1 MTATGREP
9 LAGVGWALTRALS
22 IQLNSELCLIE
33 ETAEEAGAYLDIG
46 ASYAEFRRIDPRLN
60 LGLF

>member
-1 MTATGREP
+1 MGFD
-9 LAGVGWALTRALS
+9 AGSVRTS

-33 ETAEEAGAYLDIG
+33 ETVEEAGANLDIG